1 MAWQDGIR
9 RLLLAVH
16 AVDNLTEFVGMFG
29 VKLNHT
35 LCKLCLILL
44 VEHIATAHAASHYV
58 PKHVLS
64 AYGLIVSLAHELA
77 QYLHLLGW
85 KSVFGAQSV
94 HSHLRNTLQH
104 LVAIASDVQLNA
116 MLEVRVVVLEALLGS
131 IAHGVEHKLHG
142 CAEVFLVALKARA
155 VNPMEADVGTVGS
168 GPLGRVA
175 TFLAHTVEYGCLKL
189 LRYLLLTR
197 AQQYESDAERLRFGY
212 LVVPPVA
219 AVGVDVLPMLQS
231 FYYVFVEGVLAIVL
245 VLAVGVG
252 SSPLL
257 QTVQVL
263 ERGPVGKVVA

>member
-1 MAWQDGIR
+1 MCR
-9 RLLLAVH
+9 VEFNH
-16 AVDNLTEFVGMFG
+16 A
-29 VKLNHT
+29 
-35 LCKLCLILL
+35 LCKLSLILL
-44 VEHIATAHAASHYV
+44 VEHVATAHAASHYV

-116 MLEVRVVVLEALLGS
+116 MLEVRVVVLEALLCS

-142 CAEVFLVALKARA
+142 CAEVFLVAFKART

-189 LRYLLLTR
+189 LRHLLLSG

-219 AVGVDVLPMLQS
+219 AVGVHVLPMLQS

-263 ERGPVGKVVA
+263 EWRPVGKVVA

>member
-1 MAWQDGIR
+1 MQ
-9 RLLLAVH
+9 
-16 AVDNLTEFVGMFG
+16 T
-29 VKLNHT
+29 
-35 LCKLCLILL
+35 
-44 VEHIATAHAASHYV
+44 
-58 PKHVLS
+58 
-64 AYGLIVSLAHELA
+64 
-77 QYLHLLGW
+77 
-85 KSVFGAQSV
+85 
-94 HSHLRNTLQH
+94 
-104 LVAIASDVQLNA
+104 
-116 MLEVRVVVLEALLGS
+116 
-131 IAHGVEHKLHG
+131 
-142 CAEVFLVALKARA
+142 
-155 VNPMEADVGTVGS
+155 DVGTVGS

-189 LRYLLLTR
+189 LRYLLLSR

-263 ERGPVGKVVA
+263 EWRPVGKVVA